1 MRTYSEHIA
10 KAMDENRQY
19 INALEQAKRKFVD
32 TEKELANSKLSLQSA
47 RKELQKQRSKIM
59 DVEVELEKER

>member
-1 MRTYSEHIA
+1 VRTYSEQIA

-19 INALEQAKRKFVD
+19 INDLEQAKRKFVD

-47 RKELQKQRSKIM
+47 RKELKKQRSKIM

>member
-1 MRTYSEHIA
+1 MRTYSEQIA

-19 INALEQAKRKFVD
+19 INDLEQAKRKFVD

-47 RKELQKQRSKIM
+47 RKELKKQRSKIM